1 MGVLNLQPSDG
12 ALHTVLYR
20 VIVHL
25 KYSLYWI
32 VGLKRAPYN
41 LNVAMGEEEFA
52 SELNVLKFEEGT
64 STMMSKE
71 EYENRLEEQ
80 LEEWSSRIYM
90 LEVEAERQGGKDR
103 SEHQRRIKEILD
115 QKAAL
120 EKMIAEL
127 KNASGKK
134 WIEIKDEI
142 QEAQADFEAS
152 FKTTFLEVI

>member
-1 MGVLNLQPSDG
+1 M
-12 ALHTVLYR
+12 
-20 VIVHL
+20 
-25 KYSLYWI
+25 
-32 VGLKRAPYN
+32 KRALYD
-41 LNVAMGEEEFA
+41 LSVAMGEKECA
-52 SELNVLKFEEGT
+52 SELNVLKLKEGT
-64 STMMSKE
+64 SMMMSKE
-71 EYENRLEEQ
+71 EYQNRLAEQ

-120 EKMIAEL
+120 EKMIDEL

-134 WIEIKDEI
+134 WIEIKDKI
-142 QEAQADFEAS
+142 QKAQADFESS

>member
-1 MGVLNLQPSDG
+1 M
-12 ALHTVLYR
+12 
-20 VIVHL
+20 IIHL

-32 VGLKRAPYN
+32 VGLKRTPYN
-41 LNVAMGEEEFA
+41 LHAAMNEEEDT
-52 SELNVLKFEEGT
+52 SELNVLKFKEGT
-64 STMMSKE
+64 STMMSKK

-90 LEVEAERQGGKDR
+90 LEIEAERQGGKDR

-120 EKMIAEL
+120 EKMVDEL

-134 WIEIKDEI
+134 WIEIKDRI
-142 QEAQADFEAS
+142 QKAQADFESS

>member
-1 MGVLNLQPSDG
+1 MQ
-12 ALHTVLYR
+12 
-20 VIVHL
+20 
-25 KYSLYWI
+25 
-32 VGLKRAPYN
+32 RAPYN
-41 LNVAMGEEEFA
+41 LNVAMGEEEGA
-52 SELNVLKFEEGT
+52 SELNVFKFEEGT
-64 STMMSKE
+64 SAMMSKE
-71 EYENRLEEQ
+71 EYQNRLEEQ

-120 EKMIAEL
+120 EKMIDEL

-134 WIEIKDEI
+134 WIEIKDKI
-142 QEAQADFEAS
+142 QKAQADFESS

>member
-1 MGVLNLQPSDG
+1 M
-12 ALHTVLYR
+12 
-20 VIVHL
+20 
-25 KYSLYWI
+25 
-32 VGLKRAPYN
+32 KRTPYN
-41 LNVAMGEEEFA
+41 LHVAMNEEEGT
-52 SELNVLKFEEGT
+52 SELNVLKFKEGT
-64 STMMSKE
+64 STMMSKK

-120 EKMIAEL
+120 EKMVDEL

-134 WIEIKDEI
+134 WIEIKDKI
-142 QEAQADFEAS
+142 QKAQADFESS

>member
-1 MGVLNLQPSDG
+1 
-12 ALHTVLYR
+12 
-20 VIVHL
+20 
-25 KYSLYWI
+25 
-32 VGLKRAPYN
+32 
-41 LNVAMGEEEFA
+41 MGEEECS
-52 SELNVLKFEEGT
+52 SELNVLKIEEGT

-80 LEEWSSRIYM
+80 LEEWSSRLSM

-103 SEHQRRIKEILD
+103 SEHQRRIKEILE

-120 EKMIAEL
+120 EEMIAEL

-134 WIEIKDEI
+134 WIEIKDNI
-142 QEAQADFEAS
+142 QKAQADFESS

>member
-1 MGVLNLQPSDG
+1 M
-12 ALHTVLYR
+12 
-20 VIVHL
+20 
-25 KYSLYWI
+25 
-32 VGLKRAPYN
+32 KRTPYN
-41 LNVAMGEEEFA
+41 LHAAMNEEEDT
-52 SELNVLKFEEGT
+52 SELNVLKFKEGT
-64 STMMSKE
+64 STMMSKK

-120 EKMIAEL
+120 ENMIDEL

-134 WIEIKDEI
+134 WIEIKDRI
-142 QEAQADFEAS
+142 QKAQADFESS

>member
-1 MGVLNLQPSDG
+1 M
-12 ALHTVLYR
+12 ALHPVLYR

-41 LNVAMGEEEFA
+41 LYNLNMAMGEEGCA
-52 SELNVLKFEEGT
+52 SELNVLKFEEGK
-64 STMMSKE
+64 SAMMSKE

-134 WIEIKDEI
+134 WIEIKNKI
-142 QEAQADFEAS
+142 QKAQADFEAS

>member
-1 MGVLNLQPSDG
+1 MGYDRFRQVAAPLKPLYLLLLS
-12 ALHTVLYR
+12 YR

-41 LNVAMGEEEFA
+41 LHVAMSEEEGT

-64 STMMSKE
+64 SMMMSKE

-103 SEHQRRIKEILD
+103 LEHQRRIKEILD

-120 EKMIAEL
+120 
-127 KNASGKK
+127 
-134 WIEIKDEI
+134 DRR
-142 QEAQADFEAS
+142 
-152 FKTTFLEVI
+152 

>member
-1 MGVLNLQPSDG
+1 M
-12 ALHTVLYR
+12 
-20 VIVHL
+20 
-25 KYSLYWI
+25 
-32 VGLKRAPYN
+32 KRTPYN
-41 LNVAMGEEEFA
+41 LHAAMNEEEDT
-52 SELNVLKFEEGT
+52 SELNVLKFKEGT
-64 STMMSKE
+64 STMMSKK

-120 EKMIAEL
+120 EKMIDEL

-134 WIEIKDEI
+134 WIEIKDKI
-142 QEAQADFEAS
+142 QKAQADFESS

>member
-1 MGVLNLQPSDG
+1 M
-12 ALHTVLYR
+12 
-20 VIVHL
+20 
-25 KYSLYWI
+25 
-32 VGLKRAPYN
+32 KRTPYN
-41 LNVAMGEEEFA
+41 LHAAMNEEEDT
-52 SELNVLKFEEGT
+52 SELNVLKFKEGT
-64 STMMSKE
+64 STMMSKK

-120 EKMIAEL
+120 EKMVDEL

-134 WIEIKDEI
+134 WIEIKDRI
-142 QEAQADFEAS
+142 QKAQADFESS

>member
-1 MGVLNLQPSDG
+1 M
-12 ALHTVLYR
+12 
-20 VIVHL
+20 
-25 KYSLYWI
+25 
-32 VGLKRAPYN
+32 KRTPYN
-41 LNVAMGEEEFA
+41 LHAAMNEEEGT
-52 SELNVLKFEEGT
+52 SELNVLKFKEGT
-64 STMMSKE
+64 STMMSKK

-120 EKMIAEL
+120 EKMVDEL

-134 WIEIKDEI
+134 WIEIKDKI
-142 QEAQADFEAS
+142 QKAQADFEAS

>member
-1 MGVLNLQPSDG
+1 M
-12 ALHTVLYR
+12 
-20 VIVHL
+20 
-25 KYSLYWI
+25 
-32 VGLKRAPYN
+32 KRTPYN
-41 LNVAMGEEEFA
+41 LHAAINEEEDT
-52 SELNVLKFEEGT
+52 SELNVFKFKEGT
-64 STMMSKE
+64 STMMSKK

-120 EKMIAEL
+120 EKMIDEL

-134 WIEIKDEI
+134 WIEIKDRI
-142 QEAQADFEAS
+142 QKAQADFESS

>member
-1 MGVLNLQPSDG
+1 M
-12 ALHTVLYR
+12 
-20 VIVHL
+20 
-25 KYSLYWI
+25 
-32 VGLKRAPYN
+32 KRTPYN
-41 LNVAMGEEEFA
+41 LHAAMNEEEDT
-52 SELNVLKFEEGT
+52 SELNVLKFKEGT
-64 STMMSKE
+64 STMMSKK

-120 EKMIAEL
+120 ENMIDEL

-134 WIEIKDEI
+134 WIEIKDKI
-142 QEAQADFEAS
+142 QKAQADFESS

>member
-1 MGVLNLQPSDG
+1 MQ
-12 ALHTVLYR
+12 
-20 VIVHL
+20 
-25 KYSLYWI
+25 
-32 VGLKRAPYN
+32 RAPYN
-41 LNVAMGEEEFA
+41 LNVAMGEEEGA
-52 SELNVLKFEEGT
+52 SELNVFKFEEGT
-64 STMMSKE
+64 SAMMSKE
-71 EYENRLEEQ
+71 EYQNRLAEQ

-120 EKMIAEL
+120 EKLIDEL

-134 WIEIKDEI
+134 WIEIKDKI
-142 QEAQADFEAS
+142 QKAQADFEAS